1 MSDLPLN
8 LEMVTA
14 RLNQKLEHEAEK
26 SAKEMAKRADFKIQ
40 IWFRSQRSMHAP
52 IAFTLSFWESGKR
65 LHGGG
70 DEMMFVCRR
79 HAESPKLK
87 PFDLAMAKTKSV
99 RGCDGLIS
107 GGLAQETGAVL
118 CPHCHVSHRLD
129 QIGDSIFYRT
139 TINQASDIIA
149 KWWRKIGH
157 NADLYAKYNPLDPR
171 SVMMA
176 QNYDFR
182 TAREKK
188 GLTIYPLQNILK
200 DTLNGATLESRVKAF
215 ITA

>member
-1 MSDLPLN
+1 MSLN
-8 LEMVTA
+8 IEKA
-14 RLNQKLEHEAEK
+14 SERINERIQQEAEK
-26 SAKEMAKRADFKIQ
+26 TAEEMAKRADFKIQ
-40 IWFRSQRSMHAP
+40 IWFRSERSIHKP
-52 IAFTLSFWESGKR
+52 IAYTLSFWESGKR

-70 DEMMFVCRR
+70 DEMMFICRR
-79 HAESPKLK
+79 HEGSPRIA
-87 PFDLAMAKTKSV
+87 PFEVAMSRVKSS

-107 GGLAQETGAVL
+107 GGLADTGIIV
-118 CPHCHVSHRLD
+118 CPHCHVRHKPD

-139 TINQASDIIA
+139 SINQATDVLA
-149 KWWRKIGH
+149 KWWWKLGGR
-157 NADLYAKYNPLDPR
+157 ADLYAKYNPTDPR
-171 SVMMA
+171 SIMMA

-200 DTLNGATLESRVKAF
+200 DTLNGATLESRIKAF